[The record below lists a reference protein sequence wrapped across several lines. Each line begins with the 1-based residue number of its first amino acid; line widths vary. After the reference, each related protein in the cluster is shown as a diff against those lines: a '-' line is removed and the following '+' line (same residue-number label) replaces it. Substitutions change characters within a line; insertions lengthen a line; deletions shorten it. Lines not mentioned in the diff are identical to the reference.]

1 MPLCHTKQACKEVVI
16 PDKNGNPLGGLTCA
30 SFCDT
35 IKLPPGYEWW
45 ELSTGPNAKLRAPRR
60 PRDTVTLLDTDTGLM
75 HEFSREECLAV
86 MRAYREKW
94 GGG

>member
-1 MPLCHTKQACKEVVI
+1 MPLCHSKTACKEVVV
-16 PDKNGNPLGGLTCA
+16 PDKNGNPIGGLSCA

-45 ELSTGPNAKLRAPRR
+45 ESASSPNANLRAPQRR
-60 PRDTVTLLDTDTGLM
+60 DVVVLLDTDTGLLY
-75 HEFSREECLAV
+75 ELTRAECRTI

-94 GGG
+94 GRG